1 MWAAGRA
8 EIAAGKVDAD
18 PVPDATSLRWG
29 VSIVATI
36 APPLAV
42 TLEALANSCCYLCGD
57 DHTFYNRANLHLTVR
72 SCEFHRIAV
81 AQGDAAIRAY
91 GAVLAEVG
99 REHDPLEVAYCG
111 LNANRTGIICQG
123 YPLSETL
130 QTLRGEIHRRLARLG
145 FREGP
150 EGDGVRRTAHI
161 SLVVFGGPVA
171 DPPALA
177 GWLGADRE
185 TWFGATRITRLS
197 LVKYR
202 RTAHDVELIRIG
214 EVALGQES

>member
-8 EIAAGKVDAD
+8 EIEAGKVDAD

-29 VSIVATI
+29 VSIVATL
-36 APPLAV
+36 APPLAL
-42 TLEALANSCCYLCGD
+42 TLEALADGCRYLCGD
-57 DHTFYNRANLHLTVR
+57 NHTFYNRTNLHLTVR
-72 SCEFHRIAV
+72 SCEFHRVAIAEN
-81 AQGDAAIRAY
+81 DAAVRAY
-91 GAVLAEVG
+91 EAVLAEV
-99 REHDPLEVAYCG
+99 RRKYNPFEIAYRG

-130 QTLRGEIHRRLARLG
+130 QTLRGEIHRRLDGMG

-150 EGDGVRRTAHI
+150 EVERVRQTAHA

-171 DPPALA
+171 DPPALV
-177 GWLGADRE
+177 GWLEADRE
-185 TWFGATRITRLS
+185 TWFGAARVTRLS

-202 RTAHDVELIRIG
+202 RTAHDVELIRFA
-214 EVALGQES
+214 EVALGR